1 VNFADIAPG
10 DRGFQFQSPRCVSPT
25 IDDSQWYTCRGRKFS
40 FSTTAILPFRQE
52 VDIMKRVLQV
62 VAIIIGVL
70 LIIVIAL
77 PFLIDANTFKPK
89 LESELT
95 GALGRKVTVGNLSL
109 SLFSGGVAA
118 DNIAIADDPQFSNTP
133 FVQAKALKVGVELIP
148 LIFSRTLNVTDVT
161 LNEPQIS
168 LVKSAN
174 GEKWN
179 FSSLGAASAPAS
191 EAAPHAASK
200 SPSSAPERSTSG
212 KPTPANPPE
221 PSSSSSAAAPN
232 LSVAKL
238 NVAGGRVTVSRADSS
253 EKERV
258 YSAVNITVTNFSF
271 NSSFPFELTADT
283 PAGGKLKLTGNAG
296 PINPGNAAQTPL
308 NAKISI
314 QKMNLAAS
322 GFIDPAAGIAGIADL
337 DGKLVSD
344 GHQAKLNGTLKV
356 ANLKVV
362 QKGSPA
368 GQPVNVTFAV
378 VHDLVKQR
386 GDLTQG
392 DIAMGKAVAH
402 LTGTYDAHGKVTTVN
417 LKLNGQNMPVD
428 DLEAMLPAV
437 GVILPPKATL
447 KGGDLNTTMASIGPV
462 NELVTT
468 GSVRLQN
475 STLANFDLGSKL
487 SAISALSGK
496 NTGNDTTI
504 QNFSSDVKMSPQG
517 TAATNINLNVPA
529 IGVLTGDGTV
539 NPSNELAFKMK
550 ADVAGLTVPFG
561 VQGTT
566 SDPKF
571 TPDVKG
577 IATGMLQNALSNKG
591 TANQQNPI
599 NNVMGLFKKKQ

>member
-1 VNFADIAPG
+1 
-10 DRGFQFQSPRCVSPT
+10 
-25 IDDSQWYTCRGRKFS
+25 
-40 FSTTAILPFRQE
+40 
-52 VDIMKRVLQV
+52 MKRILQV

-70 LIIVIAL
+70 IIAVIAL

-89 LESELT
+89 IESELT

-109 SLFSGGVAA
+109 SLLSGGVAA
-118 DNIAIADDPQFSNTP
+118 DNIAIADDPQFSTTP
-133 FVQAKALKVGVELIP
+133 FVQPKSLKVGVELIP
-148 LIFSRTLNVTDVT
+148 LIFSKTLNVTDVT

-179 FSSLGAASAPAS
+179 FSSLGATSPAGAPAS
-191 EAAPHAASK
+191 ESAPRAASK
-200 SPSSAPERSTSG
+200 SPSSAPKTAPSG

-221 PSSSSSAAAPN
+221 AEPSGSSPAAQPN

-238 NVAGGRVTVSRADSS
+238 SVSGGRVTVSRADSS
-253 EKERV
+253 EQPRV
-258 YSAVNITVTNFSF
+258 YSAGNITVTNFSF
-271 NSSFPFELTADT
+271 NSSFPFELTAGT
-283 PAGGKLKLTGNAG
+283 PAGGSLKLTGNAG
-296 PINPGNAAQTPL
+296 PINAGNAAQTPL
-308 NAKISI
+308 NAKINV
-314 QKMNLAAS
+314 QKMNLAPS
-322 GFIDPAAGIAGIADL
+322 GFIAPAAGIAGIADL
-337 DGKLVSD
+337 DGTLVSD
-344 GHQAKLNGTLKV
+344 GHRAKLNATLKV
-356 ANLKVV
+356 ANLQVV

-378 VHDLVKQR
+378 VHDLVRQT

-392 DIAMGKAVAH
+392 DVAMGKAMAH

-417 LKLNGQNMPVD
+417 LKLNGQNMRVD

-462 NELVTT
+462 NDLVTT

-475 STLANFDLGSKL
+475 TTLANFNLGSKM
-487 SAISALSGK
+487 SAISALGGK

-504 QNFSSDVKMSPQG
+504 QNFSSDVKTSPRG
-517 TAATNINLNVPA
+517 TAATKINLNVPA
-529 IGVLTGDGTV
+529 IGELTGDGTV

-577 IATGMLQNALSNKG
+577 IATGMLQNALSNTG